1 MIFSPTLT
9 WFLVGVTFLIAELA
23 MPGFILI
30 FFAAGSWVTA
40 LTVWLVDM
48 DLTQQILVF
57 TLSSL
62 VLLFALRKY
71 GLKTF
76 KGNTA
81 QDIDDDYRDS
91 KIGKTAVVTQTIAPH
106 RAGEIKVMGS
116 FWRAIADTEIETG
129 RSVTIESQTSED
141 GLTFKVKPL

>member
-9 WFLVGVTFLIAELA
+9 WFLVGVAFLIAELA

-40 LTVWLVDM
+40 VTVLLVDM
-48 DLTQQILVF
+48 ELTQQILVF
-57 TLSSL
+57 TISSL

-76 KGNTA
+76 KGNMTR
-81 QDIDDDYRDS
+81 DIDDDYRDS
-91 KIGKTAVVTQTIAPH
+91 KIGKTAVVTKTIAPH
-106 RAGEIKVMGS
+106 REGEIKVMGS

-129 RSVTIESQTSED
+129 RSVIIEGQISED